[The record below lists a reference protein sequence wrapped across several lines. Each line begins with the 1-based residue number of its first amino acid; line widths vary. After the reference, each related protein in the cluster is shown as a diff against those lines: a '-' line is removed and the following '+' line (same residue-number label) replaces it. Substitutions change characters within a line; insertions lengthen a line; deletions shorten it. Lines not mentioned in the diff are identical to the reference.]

1 VLKPGISIA
10 SDYGSGAIFITG
22 GLFRPQLITAL
33 GQRGPNVSHNS
44 VGIEIWQVQ
53 DGDGQF
59 AARSR
64 RLIGQAAGDG
74 CTAGFR

>member
-1 VLKPGISIA
+1 MLKPGISIA
-10 SDYGSGAIFITG
+10 SDYGSGAIFMTG
-22 GLFRPQLITAL
+22 GLLRLQLITAL
-33 GQRGPNVSHNS
+33 GQRGPSHNP
-44 VGIEIWQVQ
+44 VGIGIWRVQ

-59 AARSR
+59 AARCR